1 MDKMDHNAHSVYLM
15 YYHLIMVVKYRR
27 KVIDDPIQER
37 AKEIWERI
45 APDYGI
51 TLEEWNHDVDHVHVM
66 FRAQPKS
73 ELSKFINAYK
83 SASSRLLKKE
93 YPQIR
98 ERLWKEAFW
107 SQSFCLLTAGGAPID
122 VIRSYISW
130 ESIPQLI
137 QPPAGLQRSQQK
149 YVMQLH
155 DAHLAARMPRHS

>member
-27 KVIDDPIQER
+27 KVIDDPISER

-83 SASSRLLKKE
+83 SANR
-93 YPQIR
+93 YN
-98 ERLWKEAFW
+98 
-107 SQSFCLLTAGGAPID
+107 QSLENRHIQELTGLNGFN
-122 VIRSYISW
+122 SY
-130 ESIPQLI
+130 
-137 QPPAGLQRSQQK
+137 
-149 YVMQLH
+149 
-155 DAHLAARMPRHS
+155 

>member
-27 KVIDDPIQER
+27 KVIDDPISER

-51 TLEEWNHDVDHVHVM
+51 TLEEWNHDVDHVHAM

-122 VIRSYISW
+122 VIRNYI
-130 ESIPQLI
+130 ETQ
-137 QPPAGLQRSQQK
+137 GEKKR
-149 YVMQLH
+149 
-155 DAHLAARMPRHS
+155 

>member
-1 MDKMDHNAHSVYLM
+1 MDKVD
-15 YYHLIMVVKYRR
+15 
-27 KVIDDPIQER
+27 
-37 AKEIWERI
+37 
-45 APDYGI
+45 
-51 TLEEWNHDVDHVHVM
+51 HDVDHVHVM

-122 VIRSYISW
+122 VIRNYIETQGEKKDEYSLPFSYISKQRTG
-130 ESIPQLI
+130 S
-137 QPPAGLQRSQQK
+137 PARKNIWLLSFFI
-149 YVMQLH
+149 
-155 DAHLAARMPRHS
+155 

>member
-27 KVIDDPIQER
+27 KVIDDPISER

-98 ERLWKEAFW
+98 ERLWKEALML
-107 SQSFCLLTAGGAPID
+107 SV
-122 VIRSYISW
+122 VISRRRERKKDEYSLPFSYISKQRTG
-130 ESIPQLI
+130 S
-137 QPPAGLQRSQQK
+137 PARQNIWLLSFFI
-149 YVMQLH
+149 
-155 DAHLAARMPRHS
+155 

>member
-1 MDKMDHNAHSVYLM
+1 MDKVD
-15 YYHLIMVVKYRR
+15 
-27 KVIDDPIQER
+27 
-37 AKEIWERI
+37 
-45 APDYGI
+45 
-51 TLEEWNHDVDHVHVM
+51 HDVDHVHVM

-122 VIRSYISW
+122 VIRSYIETQGEKKDEYSLPF
-130 ESIPQLI
+130 SYISKQRTGS
-137 QPPAGLQRSQQK
+137 PARQNIWLLSFFI
-149 YVMQLH
+149 
-155 DAHLAARMPRHS
+155 

>member
-1 MDKMDHNAHSVYLM
+1 MDKVD
-15 YYHLIMVVKYRR
+15 
-27 KVIDDPIQER
+27 
-37 AKEIWERI
+37 
-45 APDYGI
+45 
-51 TLEEWNHDVDHVHVM
+51 HDVDHVHVM

-122 VIRSYISW
+122 VIRSYI
-130 ESIPQLI
+130 ETQ
-137 QPPAGLQRSQQK
+137 GEKKR
-149 YVMQLH
+149 
-155 DAHLAARMPRHS
+155 

>member
-27 KVIDDPIQER
+27 KVIDDTISER

-45 APDYGI
+45 ASDYGI

-83 SASSRLLKKE
+83 SASSRLLKRN
-93 YPQIR
+93 IH
-98 ERLWKEAFW
+98 
-107 SQSFCLLTAGGAPID
+107 
-122 VIRSYISW
+122 RS
-130 ESIPQLI
+130 
-137 QPPAGLQRSQQK
+137 GKDFGRK
-149 YVMQLH
+149 
-155 DAHLAARMPRHS
+155 HSGVKVSAC